1 MKTNLI
7 AAARAE
13 TRPVGF
19 SGRFIN
25 HLTRLTPEQHDRIRT
40 WYPEDGLQVSY
51 SADGTGR
58 NFRPIEQASP
68 GQKTAAILAFVL
80 AYGTEPLV
88 LDQPEDDLDNRLIYD
103 LIVKQ
108 IRQIKTRR
116 QVIVVTHNPNIV
128 VNGDAEKVLEM
139 AFKNGQCVVGERGS
153 LQSQEIRD
161 AVCRVMEGGPEA
173 FKKRYKRI
181 ALEKLGS

>member
-1 MKTNLI
+1 LDALYIGCHSALKTL
-7 AAARAE
+7 
-13 TRPVGF
+13 
-19 SGRFIN
+19 
-25 HLTRLTPEQHDRIRT
+25 